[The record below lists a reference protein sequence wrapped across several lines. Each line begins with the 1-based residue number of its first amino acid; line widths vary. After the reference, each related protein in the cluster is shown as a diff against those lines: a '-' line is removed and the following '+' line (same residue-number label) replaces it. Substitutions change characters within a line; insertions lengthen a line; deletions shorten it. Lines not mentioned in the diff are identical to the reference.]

1 MISTDRK
8 AFSAQKDDNLAISYD
23 LNDKMT
29 VDELNVE
36 LDNNSIYLNDA
47 VSELLRLFNHR
58 RQLIDLKRKILADD
72 YTRKQDNIRHA
83 RNADLAAEI
92 RASSDK

>member
-58 RQLIDLKRKILADD
+58 RKILADD